1 MEGTRSGRGRG
12 RGTSNEG
19 ENREP
24 TPGPNPEPGIDPS
37 IQVAAAIQR
46 MTDLLAHVV
55 ESGPKS

>member
-24 TPGPNPEPGIDPS
+24 IPGPNPEPGMDPS
-37 IQVAAAIQR
+37 IQVVVAIQR

-55 ESGPKS
+55 EH